1 MSAQLTAS
9 GNNTTELFEFNLID
23 KGFPNNI
30 AKVKL
35 TALYTFQ
42 GDARWK
48 QVLLHSL
55 CYPLC
60 CGNKQVR
67 NTKTKKIKILC
78 ILKTK

>member
-30 AKVKL
+30 VKVKL

-42 GDARWK
+42 GDA
-48 QVLLHSL
+48 
-55 CYPLC
+55 
-60 CGNKQVR
+60 G
-67 NTKTKKIKILC
+67 
-78 ILKTK
+78 